1 MKSTLGRKIN
11 EQKNNKHLGK
21 SKYNKTIKDNVD
33 YLETQRQRDKRM
45 DRMGLALR
53 FIVDK

>member
-1 MKSTLGRKIN
+1 MNK
-11 EQKNNKHLGK
+11 KNKYLGK